1 MKRNSLLSF
10 AFVGAALLLGNQ
22 FVFTNSVQPPT
33 GYTGAPGEQTCAAAG
48 CHAGNPTLNASDIT
62 LQAVGSPSLSSGY
75 ASSTQYS
82 LAVNAGSSAS
92 YGFSL
97 TAVDGNGSAIG
108 TFALTSPANTSL
120 ATGTANKQ
128 YVGHKNA
135 NSNNAWAFRWT
146 SPATTTDSV
155 FFYLAVNQANGN
167 SATTGDNIR
176 LRTYVATANSFGP
189 YTTGNVGTGIQNL
202 DALANGEI
210 TVFPNPVHDKLNLN
224 FNLTETQNVVAG
236 IYNLNGQLV
245 KPLINEELSWGE
257 HDRNFNV
264 AGEMST
270 GIYIVKFTVGSSD
283 FFKKIVVE

>member
-22 FVFTNSVQPPT
+22 YLFTNITQPPT
-33 GYTGAPGEQTCAAAG
+33 GFTGAPSESTCAAAG
-48 CHAGNPTLNASDIT
+48 CHDGNPTLNASDIT
-62 LQAVGSPSLSSGY
+62 LQAVGSPNLGSGY
-75 ASSTQYS
+75 AASTQYN
-82 LAVNAGSSAS
+82 LAVNAGSAAA

-97 TAVDGNGSAIG
+97 TAVNQSGSAIG
-108 TFALTSPANTSL
+108 TFALTSPATTSL
-120 ATGTANKQ
+120 ATGTGSKQ

-167 SATTGDNIR
+167 SANSGDNIR
-176 LRTYVATANSFGP
+176 LRTYVATASTFAPFTIGG
-189 YTTGNVGTGIQNL
+189 TTGIQNL

-210 TVFPNPVHDKLNLN
+210 AVFPNPVGDKLNLN

-245 KPLINEELSWGE
+245 KPLMNEELSWGE

-264 AGEMST
+264 ADEMST
-270 GIYIVKFTVGSSD
+270 GIYLVKFTIGSND
-283 FFKKIVVE
+283 YFKKIVVE